1 MRLSNRVQAFIDKQ
15 YKSPK
20 GILGTYFGE
29 KMVWQHKPETTWTID
44 LMDVQQG
51 DHVLELGCGSGYA
64 LKLILEQAMVGK
76 VVGVDLS
83 PTVIRSATIRNKKAV
98 QNKKACLVQADVVDL
113 PFADAQFE
121 KAFSIHSIYFWE
133 DLAAAIAEIHRV
145 LKPGGRCVLTLCNG
159 KDGEIWEGMNN
170 TILEKIMPLM
180 KKKGFVNV
188 ALNKGPNSR
197 QFYTVAV
204 SGEKKG

>member
-1 MRLSNRVQAFIDKQ
+1 MAAIDRIRTFIDNQ

-29 KMVWQHKPETTWTID
+29 KMVWQHKPETIWTIE

-51 DHVLELGCGSGYA
+51 DHVLELGCGAGYA
-64 LKLILEQAMVGK
+64 LKLILEQDSVSK
-76 VVGVDLS
+76 VAGVDLS
-83 PTVIRSATIRNKKAV
+83 SAVIRSATIRNKKAV
-98 QNKKACLVQADVVDL
+98 QNKKATLVQADVVDL

-133 DLAAAIAEIHRV
+133 DLAAAIAEIYRV

-159 KDGEIWEGMNN
+159 KNGEIWEGMNN
-170 TILEKIMPLM
+170 TIHEQIIPLM
-180 KKKGFVNV
+180 KKMGFADV
-188 ALNKGPNSR
+188 ALINGPNSR

>member
-1 MRLSNRVQAFIDKQ
+1 
-15 YKSPK
+15 
-20 GILGTYFGE
+20 
-29 KMVWQHKPETTWTID
+29 MVWQHKPETTWTID